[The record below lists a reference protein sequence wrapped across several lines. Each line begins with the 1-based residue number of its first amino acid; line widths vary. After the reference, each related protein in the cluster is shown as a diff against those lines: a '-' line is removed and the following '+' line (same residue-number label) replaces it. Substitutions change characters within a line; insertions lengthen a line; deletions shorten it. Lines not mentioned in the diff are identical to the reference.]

1 MNVTDTATIIARVR
15 AAESEL
21 PPEARLFI
29 DPFARLFTG
38 EPEVDEVVAQFGAV
52 PFVRE
57 QVRVRTR
64 FIDDFVRQGIA
75 DGLRQ
80 VIILG
85 AGFDCRAIRLEE
97 IATSGSRVYEV
108 DFGEQLATK
117 RAVLEAA
124 GVAIPELLRF
134 VACDLAADNFESSLS
149 AGLAA
154 EGFSTGG
161 RTLFIWEGVI
171 SYLNPTEIDRALCW
185 MASVSAPGSR
195 VVFNYTINQLSGIDP
210 ESMSARAKAAGFAS
224 IDDRSAGSLYHEYL
238 KAEPP
243 SEVADFFRLAV
254 AIR

>member
-1 MNVTDTATIIARVR
+1 MTFR
-15 AAESEL
+15 
-21 PPEARLFI
+21 
-29 DPFARLFTG
+29 
-38 EPEVDEVVAQFGAV
+38 EVVIGAH
-52 PFVRE
+52 
-57 QVRVRTR
+57 
-64 FIDDFVRQGIA
+64 
-75 DGLRQ
+75 
-80 VIILG
+80 
-85 AGFDCRAIRLEE
+85 
-97 IATSGSRVYEV
+97 SRVWQAAAADPRV
-108 DFGEQLATK
+108 ARRFQLAIGHAQLRNFAFTPSD
-117 RAVLEAA
+117 RVWVFAYSRVPGENSQMLGVLEAA

-134 VACDLAADNFESSLS
+134 VACDLAAENFESSLS

-210 ESMSARAKAAGFAS
+210 ESMRARATAAGFAS
-224 IDDRSAGSLYHEYL
+224 IDDRSAGSLYREYL

-254 AIR
+254 AVR